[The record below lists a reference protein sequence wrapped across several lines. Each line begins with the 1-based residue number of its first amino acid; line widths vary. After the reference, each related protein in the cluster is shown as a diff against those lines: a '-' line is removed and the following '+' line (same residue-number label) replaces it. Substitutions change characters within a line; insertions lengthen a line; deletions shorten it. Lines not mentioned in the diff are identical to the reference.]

1 MKIILSTFVLS
12 FLILSAIESAE
23 ANTYSYDLGGGTTMY
38 QGGVNGYSYD
48 LGGGTTMHS
57 GDVNGFSYD
66 LGGGTTMHNFR

>member
-12 FLILSAIESAE
+12 FLILSATNNAE
-23 ANTYSYDLGGGTTMY
+23 ANIYSYDLGGGTTMY
-38 QGGVNGYSYD
+38 QGDVNGFSYD
-48 LGGGTTMHS
+48 LGGGTTMHQ